1 MTSHQP
7 APPPGAATEGRRAPA
22 AAAVAAWDLRLARAV
37 PFALVCTLIA
47 AAGHTVIG
55 SGDVPLPALV
65 LGFALVCAAGVALGG
80 RERSL
85 GSIAGALGAGQ
96 LALHLLFHSACGG
109 FAGTAMAG
117 MAGMGGT
124 AGTHHGGLTLPQ
136 VAGRLVCNETGL
148 PLAGDPAQ
156 LVRAAGLDPLAY
168 PVSTAAPGGGF
179 LGMTVPMLLG
189 HLAAAVLAGWWLRR
203 GEAALWRLL
212 RLTAR
217 AAQECAAPLRTA
229 LALVLA
235 LLLGPAAEPCAR
247 RAPRAGDW
255 RLPAAVS
262 LRHSLLRRG
271 PPGYGFAR

>member
-7 APPPGAATEGRRAPA
+7 ARTPGAATGSRRAPDA
-22 AAAVAAWDLRLARAV
+22 AAPAAAWDLRLARAV
-37 PFALVCTLIA
+37 PFALVCTVIA
-47 AAGHTVIG
+47 AAGHTLVG
-55 SGDVPLPALV
+55 SGEVALPTLA
-65 LGFALVCAAGVALGG
+65 LGFVLVCAVAAALGG

-96 LALHLLFHSACGG
+96 LGLHLLFHSACGG
-109 FAGTAMAG
+109 LAGTAAG
-117 MAGMGGT
+117 MAGM
-124 AGTHHGGLTLPQ
+124 HHDGLTLPQ

-156 LVRAAGLDPLAY
+156 LVRAAGLDPMAY
-168 PVSTAAPGGGF
+168 ALPAPAPTGGF

-189 HLAAAVLAGWWLRR
+189 HLAAAVVAGWWLRR

-235 LLLGPAAEPCAR
+235 LLLGPLPAPRAL

>member
-7 APPPGAATEGRRAPA
+7 APPPGAATGSRRAPQA
-22 AAAVAAWDLRLARAV
+22 APVAAWDLRLARAV
-37 PFALVCTLIA
+37 PFALVCTVIA
-47 AAGHTVIG
+47 AAGHTLVG
-55 SGDVPLPALV
+55 SGEVALPALV
-65 LGFALVCAAGVALGG
+65 LGFVLVCAVAAALGG

-96 LALHLLFHSACGG
+96 LGLHLLFHSACGG
-109 FAGTAMAG
+109 FAGVAMTG
-117 MAGMGGT
+117 MAGM
-124 AGTHHGGLTLPQ
+124 HHGGLTLPQ

-156 LVRAAGLDPLAY
+156 LVRAAGLDPTAY
-168 PVSTAAPGGGF
+168 PLTTAAPDQGF

-189 HLAAAVLAGWWLRR
+189 HLAAAVVAGWWLRR

-217 AAQECAAPLRTA
+217 AAQECAAPLRTV

-235 LLLGPAAEPCAR
+235 LLLGPLPAPRAL